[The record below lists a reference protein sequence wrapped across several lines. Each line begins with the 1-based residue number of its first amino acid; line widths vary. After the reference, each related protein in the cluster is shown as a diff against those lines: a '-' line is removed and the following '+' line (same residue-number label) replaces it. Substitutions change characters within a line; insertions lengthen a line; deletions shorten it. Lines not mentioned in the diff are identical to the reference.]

1 MPLPGGP
8 ADKFGNRYESWWT
21 VFQLVRIIREDADSI
36 RIEEPTVD
44 KAEFVVT
51 VGGHWEL
58 HQARSSHPNGKW
70 SLSSLRYKGLL
81 LSIFDQLSENPNIRF
96 IFVSGSDAPELREL
110 TRRAKDAKD
119 LEEFEAEFVNAQAQK
134 EAFTTLKSFWQN
146 AKTTTAY
153 EILQRIEVR
162 TMDEQGIKEQVRESL
177 QARFLTKPDD
187 VCDALHSIVADS
199 IHKRIDHKQLISA
212 LGERGFRLRKLAKPN
227 DAPSLIAEV
236 TNRYLEVTKKKLIQ
250 GSIIPRSST
259 QTLLTKIKENAT
271 GCDCILT
278 GKAGGGKTACVIEC
292 VEALRKSENP
302 VAVLA
307 FRLDHKK
314 LGKRLGLEESPGF
327 VLAKAAEA
335 MSAEAVLIVD
345 QLDFVSTTSGRS
357 PDFFDV
363 VEELLIEVRGWRN
376 KIKIHVV
383 VVCRESDWNNDH
395 RLRHFLAKEHTHIPV
410 TDFSPDEVKSVIENG
425 GFEIELF
432 TTRQLELLRLP
443 QNLSLF
449 LDTSY
454 DPDSKPKFSSTNELF
469 DHYWKEKRRVVNKRA
484 APLPDY
490 WSDVIQLMCDEMT
503 ASQQLSVRKEKLDQF
518 PVDYLEQMASEGVL
532 SFDGNL
538 YGFGHETFFDYC
550 FARNFV
556 AKDES
561 LTKLLVKSEQH
572 LFHRAQV
579 RQVLDYLREADRK
592 RCHKELSALL
602 TDDRIRYH
610 LKDLAI
616 AWTVAQPSP
625 AEQDWK
631 VLAPW
636 IESELAAVESGN
648 PNPDKFATL
657 VWNKFFS
664 SQHWFQ
670 ISDKKGLIAE
680 WLMSENDHL
689 VDKGVNYIRYHLNH
703 SGDRVAELLE
713 PFVGRG
719 GGWPQRFNNI
729 MQWADYASS
738 RRFFNLFLKL
748 LDDGTLDDTYNS
760 LVTNGTFWS
769 MFHRLAEA
777 RPDWIAEVT
786 AHWLLRRFSI
796 IRETRDNGGTPKWH
810 DLFSRDKSGQ
820 KYIYDSATKF
830 PENFAQHV
838 LPLVLKTTDET
849 VYKEEN
855 PPPRLH
861 AVWSTLSNND
871 HVSIDNGCSR
881 ALAVALERL
890 AEEKSDSINGILLE
904 LQSRDT
910 YMANFLL
917 LRVYT
922 AGASHFANDAVAELC
937 DKTWRFQ
944 CGYSNS
950 PHWIAIQLIKAIAP
964 LCASDNLDSLEKSI
978 LGYSPNYEI
987 DPKKRTEWIKFV
999 SSTLG
1004 HAPKY
1009 EHIPSEHKFK
1019 ERACFSLLSGIPDE
1033 LRSQKAQTRYAELER
1048 KFGTG
1053 EPPPQDSRAL
1063 ISTPISSP
1071 IKKSSAEEM
1080 KDEEWLKAIKK
1091 YDSQE
1096 IFSWDDFE
1104 EGGASGL
1111 AGMLQECV
1119 KEEPERFARLSFR
1132 FPSDTNPVYLEHVLS
1147 GLKETAV
1154 ATELKLE
1161 VCRKAYSTTRDDCG
1175 KAIADL
1181 LGSIED
1187 EFPDDAVQMLN
1198 WLATEHSDPENEL
1211 SSEKITGSTPY
1222 YLGRTVE
1229 LRVSTTRGRAAEA
1242 IRDLIRRDAS
1252 YIERFHS
1259 TIKRLVKDKSLAVRE
1274 RVSSTVLVIANHDWE
1289 FALEQFLRLIEPR
1302 DSQTEDDRLL
1312 VTQYAKRFIR
1322 FLRDRFKHL
1331 QYVIRR
1337 ILRLGLP
1344 EKIEPR
1350 DSQTENDRLLATQ
1363 YAKRFIKFGLPDHFM
1378 RLQSVIERML
1388 RSELPETSV
1397 AGARLASLAVLYNHD
1412 EAGDLVEEALRRD
1425 SSQKIGVAQVAS
1437 GNIRYAE
1444 YRSWSEQQLLRLFN
1458 DDDSEVRQE
1467 ATKCF
1472 HSLKGQPPQTYEDL
1486 IIKCCD
1492 SLAFKEASHFIF
1504 SFLEESPH
1512 RLPGITYAVCEK
1524 YLKRFGDGSDGSNV
1538 AKLIL
1543 RTYHQHQNDEWTSKC
1558 LDLIDRMCLERIY
1571 GIKSGL
1577 DEYER

>member
-21 VFQLVRIIREDADSI
+21 VFQIVRVIKGDAESI

-44 KAEFVVT
+44 KAEFVVIA
-51 VGGHWEL
+51 GDHREL
-58 HQARSSHPNGKW
+58 HQTRLRHPNGKW
-70 SLSSLRYKGLL
+70 SLSSLAHDSLL
-81 LSIFDQLSENPNIRF
+81 LSMFDQLSKNPNIRF
-96 IFVSGSDAPELREL
+96 IFVSGSDAPELGEL
-110 TRRAKDAKD
+110 TKRAKDAKD
-119 LEEFEAEFVNAQAQK
+119 LEEFESGFVNAQAQK

-162 TMDEQGIKEQVRESL
+162 TMDERWIEEQVRESL

-187 VCDALHSIVADS
+187 VCDALRSIVADS
-199 IHKRIDHKQLISA
+199 IHKHIDREYLISD
-212 LGERGFRLRKLAKPN
+212 LENRGFRLRMLAKPS

-259 QTLLTKIKENAT
+259 QSLLTKIKENTT

-278 GKAGGGKTACVIEC
+278 GKAGGGKTGCVIEC

-307 FRLDHKK
+307 FRLDHIAPVSSTKE

-335 MSAEAVLIVD
+335 MSGEAVLIVD
-345 QLDFVSTTSGRS
+345 QLDFVSTISGRS

-376 KIKIHVV
+376 KIKIHIV
-383 VVCRESDWNNDH
+383 VVCREFDVNNDH
-395 RLRHFLAKEHTHIPV
+395 RLRRLLTKDYVRISV
-410 TDFSPDEVKSVIENG
+410 TDFSLDEVKSVIAG
-425 GFEIELF
+425 SDFKADFLDAK
-432 TTRQLELLRLP
+432 QLELLCVP

-454 DPDSKPKFSSTNELF
+454 DLNLKPKFSSKKELF
-469 DHYWKEKRRVVNKRA
+469 DHYWNEKRRAVNNRVFPA
-484 APLPDY
+484 PDY
-490 WSDVIQLMCDEMT
+490 WNDVIQMLCAEMT
-503 ASQQLSVRKEKLDQF
+503 ESQELSVLKEKLDQF
-518 PVDYLEQMASEGVL
+518 PVDYLEQMASEGVI
-532 SFDGNL
+532 SFDGNR
-538 YGFGHETFFDYC
+538 YGFGHESFFDYC
-550 FARNFV
+550 FARAFI
-556 AKDES
+556 AQDES
-561 LTKLLVKSEQH
+561 LIEFLVKSGQL
-572 LFHRAQV
+572 LFRRAQV
-579 RQVLDYLREADRK
+579 RQVLDYFRDADRK
-592 RCHKELSALL
+592 RCYKEFSALL

-610 LKDLAI
+610 LKDLAVALI
-616 AWTVAQPSP
+616 VAQPTP
-625 AEQDWK
+625 EEQVWK

-636 IESELAAVESGN
+636 IKSELAAVESGS

-670 ISDKKGLIAE
+670 ITDKKGLIAE
-680 WLMSENDHL
+680 WLMSVNDNL
-689 VDKGVNYIRYHLNH
+689 VDKGVDYIRCHQNH

-719 GGWPQRFNNI
+719 GGWPQRFNHI

-738 RRFFNLFLKL
+738 RRFFNLFLRL
-748 LDDGTLDDTYNS
+748 LDDGTLDDTNDS
-760 LVTNGTFWS
+760 RGTHNGTFWS
-769 MFHRLAEA
+769 MFHRLAKA

-796 IRETRDNGGTPKWH
+796 IREARDNGGTPKWH
-810 DLFSRDKSGQ
+810 DLFSHDNSGSD
-820 KYIYDSATKF
+820 YINDSARKS
-830 PENFAQHV
+830 PDKFAQHV
-838 LPLVLKTTDET
+838 LPVVLKITDET

-855 PPPRLH
+855 SPPRLH
-861 AVWSTLSNND
+861 AVWSTLSNSE

-881 ALAVALERL
+881 ALAFAVEKL
-890 AEEKSDSINGILLE
+890 AEEKSDSINGILVE

-917 LRVYT
+917 LRAYT

-937 DKTWRFQ
+937 DKTWRLE
-944 CGYSNS
+944 CGYSDS

-964 LCASDNLDSLEKSI
+964 LCTSENLARLEKAI
-978 LGYSPNYEI
+978 LSYSPNYKI
-987 DPKKRTEWIKFV
+987 SAKQRTEWINFV
-999 SSTLG
+999 SSSLG

-1019 ERACFSLLSGIPDE
+1019 ERAHFSLLSGISDE

-1048 KFGTG
+1048 KIGTG

-1063 ISTPISSP
+1063 ISIPISSP

-1096 IFSWDDFE
+1096 IFSREDFE
-1104 EGGASGL
+1104 KGGASEL

-1132 FPSDTNPVYLEHVLS
+1132 FPSDTNPVYLENLLS

-1154 ATELKLE
+1154 DTELKLE
-1161 VCRKAYSTTRDDCG
+1161 VCRKGYTEHRDDCG

-1187 EFPDDAVQMLN
+1187 ALPDDAIQMLD
-1198 WLATEHSDPENEL
+1198 WLATEHSDPENQL

-1229 LRVSTTRGRAAEA
+1229 LRVSTTRGCAAGA
-1242 IRDLIRRDAS
+1242 IRDLILRDPS
-1252 YIERFHS
+1252 YIERFRS
-1259 TIKRLVKDKSLAVRE
+1259 TVERLVKDKSLAVRE

-1289 FALEQFLRLIEPR
+1289 IALEQFLRLIKPR

-1312 VTQYAKRFIR
+1312 
-1322 FLRDRFKHL
+1322 
-1331 QYVIRR
+1331 
-1337 ILRLGLP
+1337 
-1344 EKIEPR
+1344 
-1350 DSQTENDRLLATQ
+1350 ATQ
-1363 YAKRFIKFGLPDHFM
+1363 YVECFIGLGLRDHFT
-1378 RLQSVIERML
+1378 RLRCVIERML

-1412 EAGDLVEEALRRD
+1412 EAENLVEEALCRD
-1425 SSQKIGVAQVAS
+1425 SSQKIGVAQVAT
-1437 GNIRYAE
+1437 GNIRYEE
-1444 YRSWSEQQLLRLFN
+1444 YRSWSEQQLFRLFN

-1472 HSLKGQPPQTYEDL
+1472 HSLKGQPPQAYEDL
-1486 IIKCCD
+1486 IIKCCN
-1492 SLAFKEASHFIF
+1492 SVAFKEASHFIF

-1524 YLKRFGDGSDGSNV
+1524 YLERFGDRSNGSNV

-1543 RTYHQHQNDEWTSKC
+1543 RTYQQHQNDEWTSKC
-1558 LDLIDRMCLERIY
+1558 LDLINRMCLERIY
-1571 GIKSGL
+1571 GIQSGL

>member
-1 MPLPGGP
+1 MPLLGGP

-21 VFQLVRIIREDADSI
+21 VFQLIRIIRGDAESI
-36 RIEEPTVD
+36 RIEEPTVE
-44 KAEFVVT
+44 KAEFVVIA
-51 VGGHWEL
+51 GEHREL
-58 HQARSSHPNGKW
+58 HQTRLRHPNGKW
-70 SLSSLRYKGLL
+70 SLHSLAQDSLL
-81 LSIFDQLSENPNIRF
+81 LSMFDQLSENSNIRF
-96 IFVSGSDAPELREL
+96 VFVSGSDAPELGEL
-110 TRRAKDAKD
+110 TKRAKDAKD
-119 LEEFEAEFVNAQAQK
+119 LEEFESGFVNAQAQK

-162 TMDEQGIKEQVRESL
+162 TMDERWIEEQVRESL

-187 VCDALHSIVADS
+187 VCDALRSIVADS
-199 IHKRIDHKQLISA
+199 IHKRIDREQLISA
-212 LGERGFRLRKLAKPN
+212 LGNRGFKLRRLAKPN

-250 GSIIPRSST
+250 GSIITRSST
-259 QTLLTKIKENAT
+259 QELLNKIKENAT
-271 GCDCILT
+271 GCDGILT
-278 GKAGGGKTACVIEC
+278 GKAGGGKTGCVIEC
-292 VEALRKSENP
+292 VEALRKSENS

-307 FRLDHKK
+307 FRLDRKAPVSSTK
-314 LGKRLGLEESPGF
+314 ELGECLGLEESPGF

-335 MSAEAVLIVD
+335 MSGEAVLIVD

-363 VEELLIEVRGWRN
+363 VEELLIEVRDWRN
-376 KIKIHVV
+376 KVKIHIV
-383 VVCRESDWNNDH
+383 VVCREIDWNNDH
-395 RLRHFLAKEHTHIPV
+395 RLRRLLTKEYSHTPV
-410 TDFSPDEVKSVIENG
+410 TDFSPDEVKSVIETG
-425 GFEIELF
+425 GFEIEQF
-432 TTRQLELLRLP
+432 NKRQLDLLCLP
-443 QNLSLF
+443 QNLALF
-449 LDTSY
+449 LEPND
-454 DPDSKPKFSSTNELF
+454 DDSQPKFSSTKELF
-469 DHYWKEKRRVVNKRA
+469 DRYWKEKRGVVNKCA
-484 APLPDY
+484 SPAPDY

-579 RQVLDYLREADRK
+579 RQVLDYLRDADRE
-592 RCHKELSALL
+592 RCHKELNALL
-602 TDDRIRYH
+602 TDDKIRYH
-610 LKDLAI
+610 LKDLAV

-636 IESELAAVESGN
+636 IESELAAVESGS

-689 VDKGVNYIRYHLNH
+689 VDKGVKYIWYHQNH

-713 PFVGRG
+713 PFVARG
-719 GGWPQRFNNI
+719 GGWPQRFNHI

-738 RRFFNLFLKL
+738 RRFFNLFLRL
-748 LDDGTLDDTYNS
+748 LDDGTLDHTYDS
-760 LVTNGTFWS
+760 LIANGTFWN

-777 RPDWIAEVT
+777 NPDWIAEVT
-786 AHWLLRRFSI
+786 AHLLLRRFSI
-796 IRETRDNGGTPKWH
+796 IRETRDSGGNPKWH

-830 PENFAQHV
+830 PENYVQHV
-838 LPLVLKTTDET
+838 LPVVLKITDET
-849 VYKEEN
+849 IQRKAD
-855 PPPRLH
+855 PPPKRHTVWYRLFN
-861 AVWSTLSNND
+861 SE

-881 ALAVALERL
+881 ALAVAVKKLVEN
-890 AEEKSDSINGILLE
+890 KSDSISEILAE
-904 LQSRDT
+904 LRRRDT

-917 LRVYT
+917 LRIYT
-922 AGASHFANDAVAELC
+922 AGASYFADDAVAELC
-937 DKTWRFQ
+937 DKTWRLE
-944 CGYSNS
+944 CGYSDS

-964 LCASDNLDSLEKSI
+964 LCTSENLARLEKAI
-978 LGYSPNYEI
+978 LSYSPNYKI
-987 DPKKRTEWIKFV
+987 SAKQRTEWINFV
-999 SSTLG
+999 SSSLG

-1063 ISTPISSP
+1063 ISIPISSP

-1091 YDSQE
+1091 FDSQE
-1096 IFSWDDFE
+1096 IFSREDFE
-1104 EGGASGL
+1104 KGGASEL

-1132 FPSDTNPVYLEHVLS
+1132 FPSDTNPVYLENLLS

-1154 ATELKLE
+1154 DTELKLE
-1161 VCRKAYSTTRDDCG
+1161 VCRKGYTEHRDDCG

-1187 EFPDDAVQMLN
+1187 PLPDDAIQMLD

-1229 LRVSTTRGRAAEA
+1229 LRVSTTRGCAAGA
-1242 IRDLIRRDAS
+1242 IRDLILRDPS
-1252 YIERFHS
+1252 YIERFRS
-1259 TIKRLVKDKSLAVRE
+1259 TVERLVKDKSLAVRE

-1289 FALEQFLRLIEPR
+1289 IALEQFLRLIKPR

-1312 VTQYAKRFIR
+1312 
-1322 FLRDRFKHL
+1322 
-1331 QYVIRR
+1331 
-1337 ILRLGLP
+1337 
-1344 EKIEPR
+1344 
-1350 DSQTENDRLLATQ
+1350 ATQ
-1363 YAKRFIKFGLPDHFM
+1363 YVERFIGLGLRDHFT
-1378 RLQSVIERML
+1378 RLRCVIERMI

-1412 EAGDLVEEALRRD
+1412 EAENLVEEALRRD
-1425 SSQKIGVAQVAS
+1425 SSQKIGVAQVAT
-1437 GNIRYAE
+1437 GNIRYEE
-1444 YRSWSEQQLLRLFN
+1444 YRSWSEQQLFRLFN

-1472 HSLKGQPPQTYEDL
+1472 HSLKGQPPQAYEDL

-1492 SLAFKEASHFIF
+1492 SVAFKEASHFIF

-1524 YLKRFGDGSDGSNV
+1524 YLERFGDRSNGSNV

-1543 RTYHQHQNDEWTSKC
+1543 RTYQQHQNDEWTSKC

-1571 GIKSGL
+1571 GIRSGL
-1577 DEYER
+1577 DKYER

>member
-21 VFQLVRIIREDADSI
+21 VSQLVRIIKGDAESI
-36 RIEEPTVD
+36 RIEEPTVE
-44 KAEFVVT
+44 KAEFVVIA
-51 VGGHWEL
+51 GDHREL
-58 HQARSSHPNGKW
+58 HQTRLRHPNGKW
-70 SLSSLRYKGLL
+70 SLSSLGQDSLL
-81 LSIFDQLSENPNIRF
+81 LSMFDQLSENSNIRF

-110 TRRAKDAKD
+110 AERAASAKN
-119 LEEFEAEFVNAQAQK
+119 LEEFEEVFVSAQVQK

-146 AKTTTAY
+146 ANTTTAY
-153 EILQRIEVR
+153 EILQRLEVR

-177 QARFLTKPDD
+177 QARFLTQPDD
-187 VCDALHSIVADS
+187 VCDALRSIVADS
-199 IHKRIDHKQLISA
+199 IHKRIDREQLISD
-212 LGERGFRLRKLAKPN
+212 LGKRGFRLRKFAKPS
-227 DAPSLIAEV
+227 DAPSLIVKV
-236 TNRYLEVTKKKLIQ
+236 TNRYLDVTKKKLIQ
-250 GSIIPRSST
+250 GSIIPRSFT
-259 QTLLTKIKENAT
+259 QSILTKIKENAT
-271 GCDCILT
+271 GCDCVLT
-278 GKAGGGKTACVIEC
+278 GKAGGGKTGCVIEC
-292 VEALRKSENP
+292 VEALSNSENP

-307 FRLDHKK
+307 FRLDRIAPVSSTKE
-314 LGKRLGLEESPGF
+314 LGKCLGLEESPGF
-327 VLAKAAEA
+327 VLAKAVEA
-335 MSAEAVLIVD
+335 MSGEAVLIVD

-363 VEELLIEVRGWRN
+363 VEELLIEVRGWRD
-376 KIKIHVV
+376 KIKIHIV
-383 VVCRESDWNNDH
+383 VVCREFDWKNDH
-395 RLRHFLAKEHTHIPV
+395 RLRRLLAKDHVHISV
-410 TDFSPDEVKSVIENG
+410 TDFSPDEVKSVIETG
-425 GFEIELF
+425 GFEIEQF
-432 TTRQLELLRLP
+432 NKRQLELLCLP
-443 QNLSLF
+443 QNLALF
-449 LDTSY
+449 LDLNHDS
-454 DPDSKPKFSSTNELF
+454 DSKPKFSSTKELF
-469 DHYWKEKRRVVNKRA
+469 DHYWEEKRRAVNHRA
-484 APLPDY
+484 FPSPDY
-490 WSDVIQLMCDEMT
+490 WNVVIQNLCDEMT
-503 ASQQLSVRKEKLDQF
+503 ASRQLSVRKEKLDQF
-518 PVDYLEQMASEGVL
+518 PVDYINQMSSEGVL
-532 SFDGNL
+532 SFNENS

-550 FARNFV
+550 FARNFE
-556 AKDES
+556 AKEES
-561 LTKLLVKSEQH
+561 LTKFLVKSEQH
-572 LFHRAQV
+572 LFRRAQV
-579 RQVLDYLREADRK
+579 RQVLEYLRDDDQK
-592 RCHKELSALL
+592 RYFRELKALL

-610 LKDLAI
+610 LKDLAVS
-616 AWTVAQPSP
+616 WTVAQPGP
-625 AEQDWK
+625 AEQEWK

-636 IESELAAVESGN
+636 IESELAAVESGR
-648 PNPDKFATL
+648 PNLDKFATL
-657 VWNKFFS
+657 VWNRFFS
-664 SQHWFQ
+664 SQQWFQ
-670 ISDKKGLIAE
+670 VTDKKGLIAE
-680 WLMSENDHL
+680 WLRSENEHL
-689 VDKGVNYIRYHLNH
+689 VDKGVKYIWYHQNH
-703 SGDRVAELLE
+703 SGDRVAEILE

-719 GGWPQRFNNI
+719 GGWPRRFNHI

-738 RRFFNLFLKL
+738 RRFFDLFLKL

-890 AEEKSDSINGILLE
+890 VEEKSDSINGILLE

-922 AGASHFANDAVAELC
+922 AGASHFANDAVAEIC

-1033 LRSQKAQTRYAELER
+1033 LRSQKAQTRYAELKR
-1048 KFGTG
+1048 KFETG
-1053 EPPPQDSRAL
+1053 EPPPRDSRAL
-1063 ISTPISSP
+1063 ISIPTSSP

-1096 IFSWDDFE
+1096 IFSREDFE
-1104 EGGASGL
+1104 KGGASEL

-1119 KEEPERFARLSFR
+1119 KEEPERFTRLSFR

-1154 ATELKLE
+1154 DTELKLE
-1161 VCRKAYSTTRDDCG
+1161 VCRKGYTEHRDDCG

-1187 EFPDDAVQMLN
+1187 PLPDDAIQMLD

-1229 LRVSTTRGRAAEA
+1229 LRVSTTRGCAAGA

-1312 VTQYAKRFIR
+1312 ATQYVECFI
-1322 FLRDRFKHL
+1322 K
-1331 QYVIRR
+1331 
-1337 ILRLGLP
+1337 LGLP
-1344 EKIEPR
+1344 
-1350 DSQTENDRLLATQ
+1350 A
-1363 YAKRFIKFGLPDHFM
+1363 HFM

-1397 AGARLASLAVLYNHD
+1397 AGARLASLAVLYNP
-1412 EAGDLVEEALRRD
+1412 L
-1425 SSQKIGVAQVAS
+1425 
-1437 GNIRYAE
+1437 
-1444 YRSWSEQQLLRLFN
+1444 RSWRPCRRS
-1458 DDDSEVRQE
+1458 
-1467 ATKCF
+1467 T
-1472 HSLKGQPPQTYEDL
+1472 P
-1486 IIKCCD
+1486 
-1492 SLAFKEASHFIF
+1492 
-1504 SFLEESPH
+1504 
-1512 RLPGITYAVCEK
+1512 
-1524 YLKRFGDGSDGSNV
+1524 
-1538 AKLIL
+1538 
-1543 RTYHQHQNDEWTSKC
+1543 
-1558 LDLIDRMCLERIY
+1558 
-1571 GIKSGL
+1571 
-1577 DEYER
+1577 

>member
-8 ADKFGNRYESWWT
+8 AEKFGNRYESWWT
-21 VFQLVRIIREDADSI
+21 VFQLIRIIRGDADSI

-51 VGGHWEL
+51 VGDHWEL
-58 HQARSSHPNGKW
+58 HQARSRQPNGKW
-70 SLSSLRYKGLL
+70 SLHSLAQDSLL
-81 LSIFDQLSENPNIRF
+81 LSMFDQLSENSNIRF
-96 IFVSGSDAPELREL
+96 IFMSGSDAPELREL
-110 TRRAKDAKD
+110 AKRASSAEN
-119 LEEFEAEFVNAQAQK
+119 LEEFEEVFVSADTHKKSLRKLQEFWKAD
-134 EAFTTLKSFWQN
+134 T
-146 AKTTTAY
+146 AKIY

-162 TMDEQGIKEQVRESL
+162 TMDEKGIKEQVRESL
-177 QARFLTKPDD
+177 LARFLTKPDD
-187 VCDALHSIVADS
+187 VCDALRSIAADS
-199 IHKRIDHKQLISA
+199 IHKRIDREQLISA

-236 TNRYLEVTKKKLIQ
+236 TNHYLEVTKKKLIQ
-250 GSIIPRSST
+250 GSIIPRSFT
-259 QTLLTKIKENAT
+259 QSLLTKIKENAT

-376 KIKIHVV
+376 KIKIHIV
-383 VVCRESDWNNDH
+383 VVCREFDWNNDH

-550 FARNFV
+550 FARDFV

-602 TDDRIRYH
+602 KDDRIRYH
-610 LKDLAI
+610 LKDLAV
-616 AWTVAQPSP
+616 AWTVVQPSP
-625 AEQDWK
+625 AEQEWK

-636 IESELAAVESGN
+636 IESELAAVESGR

-670 ISDKKGLIAE
+670 ITDKKGLIAE

-689 VDKGVNYIRYHLNH
+689 IDKGVKYIWYHQNH

-713 PFVGRG
+713 PFIGRG
-719 GGWPQRFNNI
+719 GGWPQRFNHI
-729 MQWADYASS
+729 LQWADYASS
-738 RRFFNLFLKL
+738 RRLFDLFLKL

-838 LPLVLKTTDET
+838 LPVVLKITDET
-849 VYKEEN
+849 IQRKED
-855 PPPRLH
+855 PPPKRH
-861 AVWSTLSNND
+861 TVWYKLFNSE
-871 HVSIDNGCSR
+871 HVSIDNGCNR
-881 ALAVALERL
+881 ALAVALEKL
-890 AEEKSDSINGILLE
+890 AEKNSDNITEILAE
-904 LQSRDT
+904 LRSRNT

-922 AGASHFANDAVAELC
+922 SGASHFADDAVAELC

-950 PHWIAIQLIKAIAP
+950 PHWVAIQLIKTIAP
-964 LCASDNLDSLEKSI
+964 LCSSGNRARLDKAI
-978 LGYSPNYEI
+978 LGYTPDYE
-987 DPKKRTEWIKFV
+987 RTPG
-999 SSTLG
+999 G
-1004 HAPKY
+1004 HKW
-1009 EHIPSEHKFK
+1009 
-1019 ERACFSLLSGIPDE
+1019 RGLACFSLLSGIPDE
-1033 LRSQKAQTRYAELER
+1033 LRSRKARVRYAELER
-1048 KFGTG
+1048 KF
-1053 EPPPQDSRAL
+1053 RAVESPL
-1063 ISTPISSP
+1063 QESQGSWVISP
-1071 IKKSSAEEM
+1071 IDKAAAKKM
-1080 KDEEWLKAIKK
+1080 TDEQWLKAI
-1091 YDSQE
+1091 
-1096 IFSWDDFE
+1096 
-1104 EGGASGL
+1104 
-1111 AGMLQECV
+1111 
-1119 KEEPERFARLSFR
+1119 
-1132 FPSDTNPVYLEHVLS
+1132 
-1147 GLKETAV
+1147 
-1154 ATELKLE
+1154 
-1161 VCRKAYSTTRDDCG
+1161 
-1175 KAIADL
+1175 
-1181 LGSIED
+1181 
-1187 EFPDDAVQMLN
+1187 
-1198 WLATEHSDPENEL
+1198 
-1211 SSEKITGSTPY
+1211 
-1222 YLGRTVE
+1222 
-1229 LRVSTTRGRAAEA
+1229 
-1242 IRDLIRRDAS
+1242 
-1252 YIERFHS
+1252 
-1259 TIKRLVKDKSLAVRE
+1259 
-1274 RVSSTVLVIANHDWE
+1274 
-1289 FALEQFLRLIEPR
+1289 
-1302 DSQTEDDRLL
+1302 
-1312 VTQYAKRFIR
+1312 
-1322 FLRDRFKHL
+1322 
-1331 QYVIRR
+1331 
-1337 ILRLGLP
+1337 
-1344 EKIEPR
+1344 
-1350 DSQTENDRLLATQ
+1350 
-1363 YAKRFIKFGLPDHFM
+1363 
-1378 RLQSVIERML
+1378 
-1388 RSELPETSV
+1388 
-1397 AGARLASLAVLYNHD
+1397 
-1412 EAGDLVEEALRRD
+1412 
-1425 SSQKIGVAQVAS
+1425 
-1437 GNIRYAE
+1437 
-1444 YRSWSEQQLLRLFN
+1444 
-1458 DDDSEVRQE
+1458 
-1467 ATKCF
+1467 
-1472 HSLKGQPPQTYEDL
+1472 
-1486 IIKCCD
+1486 
-1492 SLAFKEASHFIF
+1492 
-1504 SFLEESPH
+1504 
-1512 RLPGITYAVCEK
+1512 
-1524 YLKRFGDGSDGSNV
+1524 
-1538 AKLIL
+1538 
-1543 RTYHQHQNDEWTSKC
+1543 
-1558 LDLIDRMCLERIY
+1558 
-1571 GIKSGL
+1571 
-1577 DEYER
+1577 